1 MDTNP
6 YESDSKSLRLRGGK
20 PLSLLIYILSAGS
33 LIYIVLMIFASP
45 YVEDFVCHAAALVRG
60 RFVRHVYS
68 PADYG
73 IAWQL
78 FGYSCLGL
86 LIGVFAIVLRKVFQK
101 A

>member
-1 MDTNP
+1 
-6 YESDSKSLRLRGGK
+6 
-20 PLSLLIYILSAGS
+20 
-33 LIYIVLMIFASP
+33 MIFASP

-60 RFVRHVYS
+60 RFVRYDYS

-78 FGYSCLGL
+78 FGYSFGGL
-86 LIGVFAIVLRKVFQK
+86 LIGIFMIVLRRVLEK